1 MTIYHSSRQGSKEW
15 WEEENLD
22 EWGKTVDDKYVV
34 RVIYKERQFCIA
46 SHYSREEHLHEM
58 LGQTQKAGLN

>member
-1 MTIYHSSRQGSKEW
+1 MQYNDFWKL
-15 WEEENLD
+15 LD

-46 SHYSREEHLHEM
+46 SRYSREEHFMQM
-58 LGQTQKAGLN
+58 LEQTQKAGLN

>member
-1 MTIYHSSRQGSKEW
+1 MLGTTRLAQQVGKVM
-15 WEEENLD
+15 D

-46 SHYSREEHLHEM
+46 SRYSREEHLHEM

>member
-1 MTIYHSSRQGSKEW
+1 M
-15 WEEENLD
+15 D

-46 SHYSREEHLHEM
+46 SRYSREEHYMQM

>member
-1 MTIYHSSRQGSKEW
+1 VLSIALVE
-15 WEEENLD
+15 LVD

-34 RVIYKERQFCIA
+34 RVIYKKDNSVLFHAIPERSKHFMP
-46 SHYSREEHLHEM
+46 M